1 MSEEE
6 LKDKVKELADAK
18 QKVEPVKTE
27 ETVAESLRLKQEN
40 DAYEVELVR
49 KEELRARSMLDG
61 RAEAGQPEKSEE
73 DKANEEAAN
82 ILKEFQ

>member
-61 RAEAGQPEKSEE
+61 RAEAGQPEKSDE